1 MENSNTK
8 RQSVIPKG
16 NLGDSKRTPFA
27 FGIKALKRTLREAGM
42 PKKELNEAVRLYKE
56 KVYTEV
62 AKVKADMEKEFEK
75 KSIKTV
81 IEESRLSETK
91 TAVKE
96 GKVN

>member
-8 RQSVIPKG
+8 LQDEHSSLGNLPKG
-16 NLGDSKRTPFA
+16 KQPFS

-42 PKKELNEAVRLYKE
+42 PKKELNETVRLYKE

-62 AKVKADMEKEFEK
+62 AKVKADMEKEFES
-75 KSIKTV
+75 KSIKTA
-81 IEESRLSETK
+81 I
-91 TAVKE
+91 KE